1 MAGGRHETLVALR
14 VSDQDGY
21 DRYRAAMTPL
31 LEAVGGFFRADF
43 RVSEAL
49 VADDPGTNRVFVISF
64 PDEAVKD
71 AFFSDAEYGRI
82 KARHFE
88 GSVASVSILG
98 SWVNAS

>member
-1 MAGGRHETLVALR
+1 MTGGRHETLVALR

-31 LEAVGGFFRADF
+31 LEAAGGFFRADF

-64 PDEAVKD
+64 ADEASKD
-71 AFFSDAEYGRI
+71 AFFADPGYVRI
-82 KARHFE
+82 RDEHFE
-88 GSVASVSILG
+88 GSVASVCILG
-98 SWVNAS
+98 SWETTV